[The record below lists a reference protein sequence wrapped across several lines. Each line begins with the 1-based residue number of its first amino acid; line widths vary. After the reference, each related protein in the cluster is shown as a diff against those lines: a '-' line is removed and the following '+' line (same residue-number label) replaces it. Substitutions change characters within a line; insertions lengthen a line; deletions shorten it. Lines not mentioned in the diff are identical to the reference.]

1 MKYSYHV
8 RTKLLEIIK
17 KYWFSILAFVVL
29 AFGLLLALEYADLD
43 QQGHVQR
50 LFYIHMP
57 AFFGALLSFSV
68 TVYAGFRYLQSR
80 QIKWDVLAVAGVEIG
95 LLLAFVNLVTG
106 SIWARPIWATW
117 WNWDPR
123 LTWDAIMILTYAAY
137 GVLRGA
143 VEDVEMRRRFAAVY
157 GILAIFTAFMTLI
170 IIRIRPDTLHPA
182 VIGPSAQ
189 EARGSFEASMNMQL
203 TLFVNMVGW
212 AVLFP
217 IYLMRWRVRLQNK
230 TETLDQLRQQ
240 WFSGL

>member
-1 MKYSYHV
+1 MITSCTV
-8 RTKLLEIIK
+8 RSLRLEKIQ
-17 KYWFSILAFVVL
+17 KYWFSILTFVVL
-29 AFGLLLALEYADLD
+29 AFGLLMALEYADLD

-57 AFFGALLSFSV
+57 AFFGALLSFCV

-80 QIKWDVLAVAGVEIG
+80 HTKWDILAVAGVEIG
-95 LLLAFVNLVTG
+95 LLLALINLITG

-143 VEDVEMRRRFAAVY
+143 IEDVETRRRFAAVY

-217 IYLMRWRVRLQNK
+217 IYLMRWRARLQNN
-230 TETLDQLRQQ
+230 TEKLDQLRQQ
-240 WFSGL
+240 WFSSL